1 MEPVKVKL
9 NREYRVHA
17 TGKLHRKGEIVEV
30 TEREAKSLEGWGYAV
45 RIKMGRPQ
53 KDKMVR
59 ETLDK

>member
-30 TEREAKSLEGWGYAV
+30 TEREAKSLEAWGYAK
-45 RIKMGRPQ
+45 RIKRGRTPAN
-53 KDKMVR
+53 KMVT
-59 ETLDK
+59 ETYDK